1 MNVLSP
7 NVPAAHEVTGLLAA
21 WREGDRA
28 ALDQLMP
35 LVEAEL
41 KRLARLHLRK
51 ERAGHTL
58 QPTALINEAYLRLL
72 KIHDVDW
79 QDRAHFFAIASNM
92 MRRVL
97 VDHARRRGMHK
108 RGGGELLVTLSEA
121 EVVAQEWNFDLL
133 ALDEALTRLAA
144 FDARACCVV
153 ELRYFGGLSVEET
166 AQALGVS
173 PRTVKGDW
181 QAAKTLLWRALRGT
195 EGGAD
200 GHGTLGA
207 D

>member
-1 MNVLSP
+1 MNALSP

-28 ALDQLMP
+28 ALDELMP

-72 KIHDVDW
+72 KMHGVDC
-79 QDRAHFFAIASNM
+79 QDRTQFFAFASHL

-97 VDHARRRGMHK
+97 VDHARRRDVQK
-108 RGGGELLVTLSEA
+108 RGGDELLVTMSEA
-121 EVVAQEWNFDLL
+121 EGVAREGDFDLL
-133 ALDEALTRLAA
+133 VLDEALTRLAE
-144 FDARACCVV
+144 FDARACRVV
-153 ELRYFGGLSVEET
+153 ELRYFAGLSVEET

-173 PRTVKGDW
+173 PRTVKSDW
-181 QAAKTLLWRALRGT
+181 QAAKTVLWRALKNEPMR
-195 EGGAD
+195 
-200 GHGTLGA
+200 
-207 D
+207 

>member
-72 KIHDVDW
+72 KAHGVAC
-79 QDRAHFFAIASNM
+79 QDRTQFFAFASHL

-97 VDHARRRGMHK
+97 VDHARRRGMQK
-108 RGGGELLVTLSEA
+108 RGGDELLVTLSEA
-121 EVVAQEWNFDLL
+121 EAVAQECNFDLL

-144 FDARACCVV
+144 FDARACRVV

-173 PRTVKGDW
+173 PRAVKGDW
-181 QAAKTLLWRALRGT
+181 QAAKTWLYRQLSQ
-195 EGGAD
+195 
-200 GHGTLGA
+200 
-207 D
+207 